1 MNLWELYDNLR
12 FWFKEYGN
20 HIRIYFDGEDWKDE
34 VKERYPEIALDLI
47 LAITN
52 KESIL
57 KPNYIDE
64 YYADFYITGIVEY
77 YAWLYNF
84 SIEILDIKELVIE
97 MGSYDKYIY
106 ILSVRMSDGD
116 EVYQTINEVN
126 ESMVY

>member
-12 FWFKEYGN
+12 FWFKEYGDN
-20 HIRIYFDGEDWKDE
+20 IRIFLDEENWEDE
-34 VKERYPEIALDLI
+34 VKERFPEMALDLI
-47 LAITN
+47 GAI
-52 KESIL
+52 KGESPL

-64 YYADFYITGIVEY
+64 YYADFYITGLVRY

-84 SIEILDIKELVIE
+84 SIEILDIKDLIVE
-97 MGSYDKYIY
+97 MGSYDKHIY

-126 ESMVY
+126 ETMVY